1 MKKTNMWQS
10 WWTAILLFIDQS
22 DKTIRC
28 SIVSS
33 RSGYKVKDRSA
44 VCFSINLSRLNTQ
57 LQASMGLKAP
67 FKSRTYWHCHF
78 SNPLTIQNTFYYLRQ
93 ARDQAHILPSLFWS
107 YTCLK
112 LWFIR
117 TIFRSTEK
125 PSISQQSYN
134 DMHTRNVFGRLLI
147 RAGQWI

>member
-28 SIVSS
+28 SLVSA

-44 VCFSINLSRLNTQ
+44 GCFSINLSRLNTQ

-67 FKSRTYWHCHF
+67 FKFRTYWHWHF
-78 SNPLTIQNTFYYLRQ
+78 SNPLTTQNTFYYLWQ
-93 ARDQAHILPSLFWS
+93 ARDQAHIPPSLFWS

-112 LWFIR
+112 YGLSELSSGLQKSLASHNNHIR
-117 TIFRSTEK
+117 TCILGMYLVSC
-125 PSISQQSYN
+125 
-134 DMHTRNVFGRLLI
+134 
-147 RAGQWI
+147 W